1 MAPRVTPP
9 RRPAAKLAGRWL
21 LAALGAF
28 QLSPGVRAAP
38 GASAASPATTGPG
51 ETAQVLVITGSDP
64 YLPAFVAIDAA
75 MRSAIAQRHSRP
87 MVWLYESVDS
97 VRLGGTTGPEF
108 AALLARKYE
117 GVRIDAVVLYTEP
130 TVDFYLRHR
139 SSLWPEASTVYG
151 YVAPAYASQLPPGAR
166 LSGVPTE
173 ADIAGTLRIAFAL
186 QPQARRVLVV
196 GGVSQFDERQLQ
208 MARAALQPYRERLD
222 IEFLVGPSPQAAA
235 ERLARENLET
245 IVLYMTLF
253 RDAAGQLYVPREVAA
268 TLSAASGAPIYGIF
282 EPHLGHGLVAGA
294 MESFTDLGH
303 RVGDLVASALANPSA
318 VAPVAQPPPPSKC
331 LADNRQLKRFGLNP
345 KALPAG
351 CELRFVEVPLLQRY
365 WWQATALAL
374 ALVAQSAL
382 IAALLLQ
389 RRRRRAAEQGLQ
401 AQRTQLLHASRLAV
415 AGELTASI
423 AHEIN
428 QPLTAI
434 LSNAEAAEMM
444 IEAGQAPGKDLLQIL
459 GDIRRDD
466 LRASEV
472 IQRLR
477 TLLAGHEFERRRFSL
492 NDTVRDTA
500 ALLRA
505 EARRRGLD
513 LETALLA
520 QRADVLGDPVQV
532 QQVIINL
539 CLNAF
544 DASEALPADRRRVRL
559 ETADTPAGV
568 QLGVRDLGAG
578 IGQADL
584 PRLFDSFFTT
594 KRGGMGL
601 GLAIA
606 RTIVQAHGGT
616 IHAVRHDPG
625 AEFRIV
631 LPPAPATRPAPPAET
646 KPA

>member
-1 MAPRVTPP
+1 MR
-9 RRPAAKLAGRWL
+9 L
-21 LAALGAF
+21 LAAGFALH
-28 QLSPGVRAAP
+28 LAA
-38 GASAASPATTGPG
+38 AAASGQPAGPVLAKGPG

-64 YLPAFVAIDAA
+64 YLPAFVAIDAG
-75 MRSAIAQRHSRP
+75 MREAIARQHPRP
-87 MVWLYESVDS
+87 VVWLHESIDS
-97 VRLGGTTGPEF
+97 VRLGGAAEPEF
-108 AALLARKYE
+108 ATLLARKYE

-139 SSLWPEASTVYG
+139 SRLWPEANTIYG
-151 YVAPAYASQLPPGAR
+151 YVAPAYANQLPPDAR
-166 LSGVPTE
+166 LSGVPNE

-186 QPQARRVLVV
+186 QPQARRLVVV

-208 MARAALQPYRERLD
+208 IARAALQPYRERLD
-222 IEFLVGPSPQAAA
+222 IEFLVGPSAQAAA

-253 RDAAGQLYVPREVAA
+253 RDAAGRVYVPREVAA
-268 TLSAASGAPIYGIF
+268 TLSASSSAPIYGIF
-282 EPHLGHGLVAGA
+282 ESHLGHGLVAGA
-294 MESFTDLGH
+294 MASLTDLGH
-303 RVGDLVASALANPSA
+303 RVGELVASALNDPLAA
-318 VAPVAQPPPPSKC
+318 APVAQPPPPSKC

-351 CELRFVEVPLLQRY
+351 CELRFVEVPFLQRY

-401 AQRTQLLHASRLAV
+401 AQRAQLLHASRLAV

-444 IEAGQAPGKDLLQIL
+444 IEAGHATGKDLMQIL

-505 EARRRGLD
+505 EARRRGVG

-520 QRADVLGDPVQV
+520 QQAEVLGDPVQV

-544 DASEALPADRRRVRL
+544 DASDALPEDRRRVRL
-559 ETADTPAGV
+559 ETDDTPAGV
-568 QLGVRDLGAG
+568 QLRVRDLGAG
-578 IGQADL
+578 IGAADL
-584 PRLFDSFFTT
+584 PRLFDSFFST

-616 IHAVRHDPG
+616 IQAVRHDPG
-625 AEFRIV
+625 AEIRIV
-631 LPPAPATRPAPPAET
+631 LPPAPATRAAPPAET